1 MSPREL
7 QVIQL
12 SAKGL
17 NAKQM
22 ARELGLSEETIKT
35 HRKLAIARLDAKNI
49 VHAVAIAYERGMLKE
64 VA

>member
-7 QVIQL
+7 HVL
-12 SAKGL
+12 YLASKGMS
-17 NAKQM
+17 AKQM
-22 ARELGLSEETIKT
+22 ARALGISEETVKT
-35 HRKLAIARLDAKNI
+35 HRKHAIARMDAKNI

>member
-49 VHAVAIAYERGMLKE
+49 VHAVAIAYKRGMLKE